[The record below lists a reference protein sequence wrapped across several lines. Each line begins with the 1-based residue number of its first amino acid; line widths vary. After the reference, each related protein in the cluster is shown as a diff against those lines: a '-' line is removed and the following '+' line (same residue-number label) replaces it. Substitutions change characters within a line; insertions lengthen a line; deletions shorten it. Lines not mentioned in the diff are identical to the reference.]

1 MVERLMFPAPT
12 SSYSIE
18 TFEGVFIPR
27 TKDYSEIIP
36 CYYSPFIS
44 GLGTKGS
51 KNIILYFHGN
61 AEDAG
66 ISGEYLESFRD

>member
-1 MVERLMFPAPT
+1 MVERLMFPAPS
-12 SSYSIE
+12 SSYTIE

-27 TKDYSEIIP
+27 TNNYNEIIP

-44 GLGTKGS
+44 YMGTRGS
-51 KNIILYFHGN
+51 KNILLYFHGN

-66 ISGEYLESFRD
+66 ISA